1 MEQTDT
7 VLEQAWHTLSAEET
21 ARRFGVDLD
30 TGLSNKEA
38 AHRLAETG
46 YNELQEAPRPPFW
59 RLLLGQFENFVVIML
74 IVASLVSSFLGE
86 YLEASVIM
94 AIVLLNAIIGVVQE
108 SKAEEALAA
117 LKKMTAPNSNVVRD
131 GARVTIPSR
140 ELVPGDVVIME
151 AGNYVPADLRL
162 IETVNLRIEEAALTG
177 ESVPVDKRADVVLE
191 EEIPLG
197 DRRNAAFMGTLI
209 SYGRGRGI
217 VVATGMQ
224 TQMGMI
230 AEMLSSLEAEPTP
243 LQQRLDQLGK
253 QLGYACMVI
262 CALVFS
268 VAVLNQTNL
277 HLITGPDGGFLVY
290 LNKYSHVLSEL
301 FIIAVSLAI
310 AAVPEGL
317 PAVVTITLALG
328 MREMVRRH
336 ALMRRLAAVE
346 TLGSV
351 SVICSDKT
359 GTLTQNQ
366 MTAVR
371 LWTDD
376 HLFEITGEGYDPKGQ
391 FRLEGR
397 RIDVTQYPG
406 AVSTL
411 WSGTLANDAY
421 LEISDK
427 KDAASFRMVG
437 DPTEGAIV
445 VAAAKAGAHKD
456 ELDRLYP
463 RIFEIPFDSE
473 RKCMSTIHLLA
484 NHIDRASCFPPI
496 ANAAESQSVYIT
508 ACKGA
513 PDVIMG
519 LCSHYQRITGETEA
533 LSDDFREQIMNANK
547 LMARQALRV
556 IAVSYRVSDSAPNEC
571 VPAEVESELVFL
583 GLVGIIDPARP
594 EALPAIATARR
605 AGIRTIMITGDYPD
619 TAAAIGIDIGLVKK
633 DDHVLNGQALDRLDK
648 PGLIEAL
655 GATNIFAR
663 VNPEHKVRI
672 VEGLKQ
678 RGEVVAMT
686 GDGVNDA
693 PALKRADIGIAMGIT
708 GSDVAKETADMVLTD
723 DNYVSIV
730 AAVEQGR
737 IIYANIR
744 RFVFFLLSSNV
755 AEIMIIFLPTLFGF
769 PCPLTAIQLLWLN
782 LVTDGAPALALA
794 KEKGDP
800 DVMQHPPRPK
810 TEPIIHGPMR
820 TGILIQTVA
829 QSGATLTAF
838 LLGLFWHLQSTG
850 AIPPGA
856 NPFIFLFKYNWSGVE
871 GASAATMA
879 FVTLSMCELFRAFTV
894 RSDRLSVFQIGLF
907 SNRYMVAAVLVSLAL
922 LLVTVVTPF
931 LNPIFNTRPLGLTEW
946 AVVMGLAL
954 VPAVTE
960 EITKW
965 FQRSR

>member
-1 MEQTDT
+1 M
-7 VLEQAWHTLSAEET
+7 EQAWHTLSAKET
-21 ARRFGVDLD
+21 ARSFGADLD
-30 TGLSNKEA
+30 SGLSNKEA
-38 AHRLAETG
+38 ARRLAESG

-59 RLLLGQFENFVVIML
+59 RLLLGQFENFVVMML
-74 IVASLVSSFLGE
+74 IVASLVSSFLGD

-94 AIVLLNAIIGVVQE
+94 AIVILNAIIGVIQE

-117 LKKMTAPNSNVVRD
+117 LKKMAAPNSTVVRD
-131 GARVTIPSR
+131 GVRVTIPSR
-140 ELVPGDVVIME
+140 ELAPGDVVIME

-230 AEMLSSLEAEPTP
+230 AEMLSTLEAEPTP

-253 QLGYACMVI
+253 QLGYGCMVI
-262 CALVFS
+262 CSLVFV

-277 HLITGPDGGFLVY
+277 ELITRPDGGFLVY

-391 FRLEGR
+391 FRLQGKT
-397 RIDVTQYPG
+397 IDLAKYPG

-445 VAAAKAGAHKD
+445 VAAVKAGANKA
-456 ELDRLYP
+456 ELERLYP
-463 RIFEIPFDSE
+463 RILEIPFDSE
-473 RKCMSTIHLLA
+473 RKCMSTIHCVANVDDGPCVLLPFLSDTVQGQ
-484 NHIDRASCFPPI
+484 NI
-496 ANAAESQSVYIT
+496 YIT

-519 LCSHYQRITGETEA
+519 ICSHYQRINGKTEA
-533 LSDDFREQIMNANK
+533 LIDDFREQIVNANK

-571 VPAEVESELVFL
+571 VPAEVESNLVFL

-594 EALPAIATARR
+594 EVLPAIASARQ

-619 TAAAIGIDIGLVKK
+619 TAVAIGKDIGLVKK

-800 DVMQHPPRPK
+800 DVMRHPPRPK

-907 SNRYMVAAVLVSLAL
+907 SNPYMVAAVLVSLAL
-922 LLVTVVTPF
+922 LLVTVVVPF
-931 LNPIFNTRPLGLTEW
+931 LNPIFNTRPLGFTEW
-946 AVVMGLAL
+946 GVVMGLAL